1 MDDCRIIDLYWQKN
15 SDAILESARKY
26 GAYCFTV
33 ADNILHNSEDAEECV
48 NDTWMR
54 AWDAM
59 PPQRPRVLRMFL
71 AKITRNLAFDRFR
84 ARTAEKRGGS
94 ELSLVL
100 EELAECLSTG
110 QDLEAM
116 YEGREL
122 RQCIRRFVSRLP
134 ERDGNVFARRYFYTE
149 PVAAIAQRYGLTENY
164 VMVILSRTRK
174 KLKRELKRE
183 GYL

>member
-1 MDDCRIIDLYWQKN
+1 MEDSRIIDLYWQKD
-15 SDAILESARKY
+15 SDAISESARKY
-26 GAYCFTV
+26 GAYCFAV
-33 ADNILHNSEDAEECV
+33 ADNILHNNEDSEECV
-48 NDTWMR
+48 NDTWLR

-84 ARTAEKRGGS
+84 AQAAEKRGGN

-100 EELAECLSTG
+100 EELAECLTSGT
-110 QDLEAM
+110 DVEVM
-116 YEGREL
+116 YEGKEL
-122 RQCIRRFVSRLP
+122 RRCIRRFARALP

-149 PVAAIAQRYGLTENY
+149 PVTVIAQRYGLTENH
-164 VMVILSRTRK
+164 VMVILSRIRK
-174 KLKRELKRE
+174 KLKRELKKE